1 MSAPEILESL
11 VRVRAADGASI
22 DLQVVQPACVARHAL
37 LWLPA
42 LGVAAR
48 NYVPFAR
55 ELAGRGIAVALHE
68 WRGNG
73 SSDRRAARAQDWGY
87 RELLEYDIPA
97 SRLAVGAALPHAR
110 FWLGG
115 HSLGGQLATL
125 ATALVPEPV
134 AGLAL
139 VASGSPYWRM
149 FRHAWLIRA
158 TYAAVPWIAAVC
170 GYFPGRRL
178 GFGGRE
184 ARGVMSDWA
193 RSGRSGRYAASGM
206 PYDLEAALARVSV
219 PVLALR
225 LRDDWLGPKA
235 SLDWLLRKMPVA
247 PQEAGLVGSETL
259 EGAPA
264 DHFAWMKTPT
274 GIARQIAIGIVENQ
288 DFVKKT

>member
-1 MSAPEILESL
+1 MSVPEILESL
-11 VRVRAADGASI
+11 VRVRAADGASV
-22 DLQVVQPACVARHAL
+22 DLQVVQPASAARNVL

-97 SRLAVGAALPHAR
+97 SRLAVRAALPHAR
-110 FWLGG
+110 LWLGG

-125 ATALVPEPV
+125 AAALDPEPI

-149 FRHAWLIRA
+149 FRHAWLIRVI
-158 TYAAVPWIAAVC
+158 YAAVPWIAAAC

-193 RSGRSGRYAASGM
+193 RSGCSGRYAASGV
-206 PYDLEAALARVSV
+206 PLDLEAALARVSA

-225 LRDDWLGPKA
+225 LRDDWLGPEA

-247 PQEAGLVGSETL
+247 PQDAGLVGPEAL
-259 EGAPA
+259 DGVPA
-264 DHFAWMKTPT
+264 DHFAWMKKPS
-274 GIARQIAIGIVENQ
+274 GVARVVAVKIVENQ
-288 DFVKKT
+288 YNIKKT

>member
-1 MSAPEILESL
+1 MPEILESR
-11 VRVRAADGASI
+11 VRVRAADGASV
-22 DLQVVQPACVARHAL
+22 DLQVVKPVSAARNVL

-48 NYVPFAR
+48 NYVPLAR
-55 ELAGRGIAVALHE
+55 ELAGRGVAVALHE

-97 SRLAVGAALPHAR
+97 SRLAVGTALPHAR

-125 ATALVPEPV
+125 AAALDAERV

-158 TYAAVPWIAAVC
+158 TYIAVPWIAAAW

-193 RSGRSGRYAASGM
+193 RSGRSGRYAARHV
-206 PYDLEAALARVSV
+206 PHDLEAALARVRA

-225 LRDDWLGPKA
+225 LVDDWLGPEA
-235 SLDWLLRKMPVA
+235 SLDWLLRKMPA
-247 PQEAGLVGSETL
+247 ASQEGGLIGPEAL

-264 DHFAWMKTPT
+264 DHFAWMKKPAA
-274 GIARQIAIGIVENQ
+274 IAQEVATKILQ
-288 DFVKKT
+288 HQ